1 VASLESATGNGL
13 SLPATPLAFEPSSNE
28 AHRFNPVGESAP
40 KGCHE
45 WIESKSLDKPPMPE
59 KHWNDRRRAP
69 RFFEYRLP
77 GDWVVLAG
85 RTDADNDYLSVVA
98 ARPRDWW
105 FHVRGLPGSHVIL
118 RAKPDQEPDRKTL
131 RGAASVAAFHS
142 KARGGGT
149 VAVSVTRAQDVTKP
163 PGSKPGTVQI
173 RKESVVMV
181 KPALPEPSATGPHEE
196 KS

>member
-1 VASLESATGNGL
+1 LI
-13 SLPATPLAFEPSSNE
+13 FSSDL
-28 AHRFNPVGESAP
+28 F
-40 KGCHE
+40 HE
-45 WIESKSLDKPPMPE
+45 RVESKSSDKPLMPE
-59 KHWNDRRRAP
+59 KPEKDKRRAP

-118 RAKPDQEPDRKTL
+118 RAKPDQEPDRETL

-142 KARGGGT
+142 KARSGGT
-149 VAVSVTRAQDVTKP
+149 VAVSVTRAQYVTKP

-173 RKESVVMV
+173 RKESVLMV
-181 KPALPEPSATGPHEE
+181 KPALPETLAGY
-196 KS
+196 